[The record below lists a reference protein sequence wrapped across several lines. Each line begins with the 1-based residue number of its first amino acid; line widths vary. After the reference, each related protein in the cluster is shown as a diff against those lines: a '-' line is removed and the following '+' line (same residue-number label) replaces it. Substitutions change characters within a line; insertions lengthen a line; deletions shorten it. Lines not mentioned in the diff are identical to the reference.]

1 MGYVFGSIFAGEI
14 NNYLKLTS
22 EAGRYVGKI
31 KSSLKSFDIYL
42 FRHHIKDKAL
52 TESLVQAWLDE
63 KNVKPRTKAGI
74 LDNVGGFAKYLTSV
88 GYYACLPEPPIVHQ
102 DYIPYI
108 FSSEELEN
116 IFRVADNHQARPNS
130 RFTETQFPIVLRV
143 LYGCGIRLREALTMV
158 WKEVDL
164 DSGIIAIRKAKNQ
177 KQRLVPISKSLKIV
191 LALYRRYTMSN
202 GICPEYVF
210 ESQMRPGNP
219 YDNSTFWRWFSK
231 TLNMAGINFTR
242 RTTHERGPC
251 PHCLRHQFVVHSFM
265 KSEAEGRN
273 MENTV
278 PFLSAYLGH
287 EGILETQEY
296 LRASYILY
304 TQSHQRINAYTDGM
318 FPEVDFE

>member
-1 MGYVFGSIFAGEI
+1 MSHIFGSILADEM
-14 NNYLKLTS
+14 NDYLNLAIG
-22 EAGRYVGKI
+22 AGRYIGKI
-31 KSSLKSFDIYL
+31 KSSLKSLDIYL
-42 FRHHIKDKAL
+42 TNHSIKDKTL
-52 TESLVQAWLDE
+52 TESLVQSWLDE

-74 LDNVGGFAKYLTSV
+74 LENVRGFAKYLTSI
-88 GYYACLPEPPIVHQ
+88 GYQTCLPEPPIVHQ

-108 FSSEELEN
+108 FSNEELAS
-116 IFRVADNHQARPNS
+116 IFHAADNHQAHPNS
-130 RFTETQFPIVLRV
+130 RFTEVQFPVVLRV
-143 LYGCGIRLREALTMV
+143 LYGCGLRLREALTIV

-164 DSGIIAIRKAKNQ
+164 EHGIITIRKAKNQ
-177 KQRLVPISKSLKIV
+177 KQRLVPISESLKNV
-191 LALYRRYTMSN
+191 LTLYRRFTMSN

-210 ESQMRPGNP
+210 ESKMCPGNP

-231 TLNMAGINFTR
+231 ILYEAGINFTR
-242 RTTHERGPC
+242 RSTHERGPC
-251 PHCLRHQFVVHSFM
+251 PHCLRHLFVVHSFM

-304 TQSHQRINAYTDGM
+304 TQSHQRINVYTDGM